1 MKKMLIL
8 PILLLAVALLAAACG
23 DDETTDTA
31 PGQGGDG
38 DPLGDTEW
46 VLTDAEVDG
55 APLALLDTHP
65 VTLMRTEDGIG
76 GTAACNS
83 YGGDITIEGSTV
95 TVGELFQTMMAC
107 EPQAAMDLE
116 LAYTAALSRVD
127 TATADGAGLTLS
139 GDGVTLTFAARA
151 PEPDA
156 TLVGTTWTL
165 DTIIENEAASTPVA
179 GADATMTIDDANQ
192 VTGKTG
198 CNSFMGEIVVGDDA
212 FEPAA
217 LASTRMACEPDIMA
231 QEATVLRVLSE
242 GPTWAI
248 DGPLLT
254 LTLDD
259 GTGLVYRAG

>member
-8 PILLLAVALLAAACG
+8 PLLFLAVVLFAAACG
-23 DDETTDTA
+23 DDDTDTA
-31 PGQGGDG
+31 PAQGGDG

-55 APLALLDTHP
+55 APLALLDTHA

-76 GTAACNS
+76 GVAACNN

-95 TVGELFQTMMAC
+95 TVGDLFQTNMAC
-107 EPQAAMDLE
+107 EPPAAMELE
-116 LAYTAALSRVD
+116 SAYTAALARVD

-156 TLVGTTWTL
+156 ALVGTTWTL
-165 DTIIENEAASTPVA
+165 DTIIENEAASTPIA
-179 GADATMTIDDANQ
+179 GTAATMTIDAANAI
-192 VTGKTG
+192 TGNTG
-198 CNSFMGEIVVGDDA
+198 CNSFMGDVVVGDDA

-217 LASTRMACEPDIMA
+217 LASTRMACEPDVMT
-231 QEATVLRVLSE
+231 QEATVLRVLSDGPSWSIE
-242 GPTWAI
+242 GPS
-248 DGPLLT
+248 LT